1 LLSSPPNSMR
11 TVAVLLYNQVDL
23 LAFAGPAEVFGL
35 AGVNT
40 VGMFYEPPFQV
51 FTVAE
56 IKAIQTGKGIRVLP
70 SYYLDNHPKA
80 DLLVIPGGPGAW
92 RMMQNQAVLQWLHR
106 CVEEAEFVL
115 SVSTGAFILAKA
127 GLLDHHRATTHYF
140 FVDELAHLVP
150 TAVIEPHA
158 RFVVHGRMVTAAGIA
173 ASIDASLYVVGQLLG
188 EPIATA
194 TAAYLQ
200 HR

>member
-1 LLSSPPNSMR
+1 MR

-40 VGMFYEPPFQV
+40 VGMFCEPPFHV

-56 IKAIQTGKGIRVLP
+56 IKAIRSGNGIRVLP

-80 DLLVIPGGPGAW
+80 DLLVIPGGAGAW
-92 RMMQNQAVLQWLHR
+92 RLMQNKAVLRWLHR

-115 SVSTGAFILAKA
+115 SVSTGAFILGKA

-140 FVDELAHLVP
+140 FVNELAQLVP
-150 TAVIEPHA
+150 TAIIEPHA
-158 RFVVHGRMVTAAGIA
+158 RFVAHGRMVTAAGTA
-173 ASIDASLYVVGQLLG
+173 AGIDASLYVVGQLLG

-194 TAAYLQ
+194 TATYLQ